1 MFECSDMLY
10 PYCKSGRCHMIIY
23 QGTNHQTKVNYL
35 ITYLRLFILLLA
47 SVITDK
53 VQQFALKR

>member
-53 VQQFALKR
+53 VQ

>member
-1 MFECSDMLY
+1 MFFVVEIVGIREYDMFECSDMLY

-35 ITYLRLFILLLA
+35 
-47 SVITDK
+47 
-53 VQQFALKR
+53 